1 MLHHQRRLFA
11 IYGVISRLTKRIDK
25 LNIMKAK
32 IIQIGKVINRNP
44 VNWSFESYTLIPAL
58 SISGKGILYYGY
70 TVEELELIAQAKF

>member
-1 MLHHQRRLFA
+1 
-11 IYGVISRLTKRIDK
+11 
-25 LNIMKAK
+25 MKAK
-32 IIQIGKVINRNP
+32 IIQIGKIINRNP